1 MATEAPHWGLELGDE
16 LREPEELCEQ
26 WEMFTNCEVLEEA
39 GTNHSREIV
48 FVSRPPWKTSKQPC
62 MQGL

>member
-26 WEMFTNCEVLEEA
+26 WGILTNCEVLEEA
-39 GTNHSREIV
+39 GTNHSKDIA
-48 FVSRPPWKTSKQPC
+48 FVSRPPWKK
-62 MQGL
+62 